1 MAQMNYLTQC
11 TFDFG
16 ALAQLP
22 KVLKSLGVTRP
33 FVVTDPGLKANGLLG
48 TLLAALGAAPA
59 GVFTETPANP
69 TESASAKAADA
80 YRAAGADGII
90 AFGGGSSMDLAKAMG
105 LMVTHEGPF
114 ERLGASMRGMKF
126 ITSIPPLV
134 AVPTTAGTGSEVSP
148 GAVVILNN
156 GRKETFVSAHLVPTA
171 AVCDPELT
179 LGLPPAL
186 TAATGMDAMTHCI
199 EAVLTPVVHPPA
211 EAIGVDGAERI
222 GKYIERATK
231 DGSDR
236 DARWH
241 MMMGSFEGALAFAK
255 GLGAVHGLSHALGR
269 IHELKL
275 HHGTLNA
282 VILPHS
288 LAMIGKEAE
297 ASGVMRYGTQA
308 LAALRQATVPWCAIL
323 VRKAFGMAGLAQRNG
338 SPAFVRYAW
347 PSAQWGSLP
356 IAGGVDAA
364 YRAVIEAAPDPAAKR
379 AEIEAKLEALQSPLR
394 TAEAFGVEE
403 IIDPRRTRGYL
414 CRFAELAA
422 PLRTPGRPSF
432 GYRP

>member
-22 KVLKSLGVTRP
+22 RVLKGAGVTRP
-33 FVVTDPGLKANGLLG
+33 FVVTDPGMKANGLLD
-48 TLLAALGAAPA
+48 TLLTALGAEPA
-59 GVFTETPANP
+59 GVFTDTPANP

-80 YRAAGADGII
+80 YRAANADGII

-114 ERLGASMRGMKF
+114 ERLGASVRGMKF
-126 ITSIPPLV
+126 ITKIPPLI

-148 GAVVILNN
+148 GAVVILDN
-156 GRKETFVSAHLVPTA
+156 GRKETFVSAYLVPTA

-179 LGLPPAL
+179 MGLPPLL

-222 GKYIERATK
+222 GKYLERAVK

-241 MMMGSFEGALAFAK
+241 MMMGAFEGALAFAK

-288 LAMIGKEAE
+288 LAMIGNAAE
-297 ASGVMRYGTQA
+297 EKFARLRRALG
-308 LAALRQATVPWCAIL
+308 LAANADLPQYIADLNTRI
-323 VRKAFGMAGLAQRNG
+323 GL
-338 SPAFVRYAW
+338 PASLGAMGVTEAHW
-347 PSAQWGSLP
+347 PSTRDYAVSD
-356 IAGGVDAA
+356 IATLSNAVPFDGEKYDALFA
-364 YRAVIEAAPDPAAKR
+364 RA
-379 AEIEAKLEALQSPLR
+379 L
-394 TAEAFGVEE
+394 
-403 IIDPRRTRGYL
+403 
-414 CRFAELAA
+414 
-422 PLRTPGRPSF
+422 
-432 GYRP
+432 

>member
-22 KVLKSLGVTRP
+22 KVLKAHGVAKP
-33 FVVTDPGLKANGLLG
+33 FVVTDPGLKANGLLD
-48 TLLAALGAAPA
+48 TLLAALAEPPA

-69 TESASAKAADA
+69 TESASEQAAAA
-80 YRAAGADGII
+80 YRASGADGII

-114 ERLGASMRGMKF
+114 ERLGGSQRGMRH
-126 ITSIPPLV
+126 ITKIPPLI

-156 GRKETFVSAHLVPTA
+156 GRKETFVSAFLVPVA

-179 LGLPPAL
+179 LGLPPFL

-211 EAIGVDGAERI
+211 EAIGLDGAERI
-222 GKYIERATK
+222 NTWIERAVK

-241 MMMGSFEGALAFAK
+241 MMMGSFQGALAFAK

-288 LAMIGKEAE
+288 LAMIGNAQPEKFARLR
-297 ASGVMRYGTQA
+297 SA
-308 LAALRQATVPWCAIL
+308 LGLGPN
-323 VRKAFGMAGLAQRNG
+323 GDLAQAISDLNARIG
-338 SPAFVRYAW
+338 LPASLSAMGVTDAHW
-347 PSAQWGSLP
+347 PSTR
-356 IAGGVDAA
+356 D
-364 YRAVIEAAPDPAAKR
+364 YAVSDLATLSNAIPFDGEKYDELFKR
-379 AEIEAKLEALQSPLR
+379 AL
-394 TAEAFGVEE
+394 
-403 IIDPRRTRGYL
+403 
-414 CRFAELAA
+414 
-422 PLRTPGRPSF
+422 
-432 GYRP
+432 

>member
-1 MAQMNYLTQC
+1 MAQMNFLTQC

-22 KVLKSLGVTRP
+22 KVLKANGVSRP
-33 FVVTDPGLKANGLLG
+33 FVVTDSGLKANGLLD
-48 TLLAALGAAPA
+48 TLLGALGEAPA
-59 GVFTETPANP
+59 GVFTDTPANP
-69 TESASAKAADA
+69 TESASRAAADA
-80 YRAAGADGII
+80 YRASGADGII

-114 ERLGASMRGMKF
+114 ERLGGSKRGMKF
-126 ITSIPPLV
+126 ITKIPPLV

-148 GAVVILNN
+148 GAVVILDN
-156 GRKETFVSAHLVPTA
+156 GMKETFVSAHLVPVA

-179 LGLPPAL
+179 LGLPASL

-211 EAIGVDGAERI
+211 EAIGIDGAERI
-222 GKYIERATK
+222 GKWLELAVR
-231 DGSDR
+231 DGSNR

-288 LAMIGKEAE
+288 LAMIGNSAE
-297 ASGVMRYGTQA
+297 EKFARLRRA
-308 LAALRQATVPWCAIL
+308 L
-323 VRKAFGMAGLAQRNG
+323 GLAPNADLAQYIADLNARIG
-338 SPAFVRYAW
+338 LPASLGAMSVKTEHGEGAIDYAVADLATLSNAV
-347 PSAQWGSLP
+347 PFDG
-356 IAGGVDAA
+356 DK
-364 YRAVIEAAPDPAAKR
+364 YRELFKR
-379 AEIEAKLEALQSPLR
+379 AL
-394 TAEAFGVEE
+394 
-403 IIDPRRTRGYL
+403 
-414 CRFAELAA
+414 
-422 PLRTPGRPSF
+422 
-432 GYRP
+432 

>member
-16 ALAQLP
+16 ALAQAP
-22 KVLKSLGVTRP
+22 KVLKAHGVARP
-33 FVVTDPGLKANGLLG
+33 FVVTDPGLKANGLLDR
-48 TLLAALGAAPA
+48 LLAALAEPPA
-59 GVFTETPANP
+59 GVFTDTPANP
-69 TESASAKAADA
+69 TESASAKAAEA
-80 YRAAGADGII
+80 YRTSGADGII

-105 LMVTHEGPF
+105 LMVTHGGPF
-114 ERLGASMRGMKF
+114 ERLGGSKRGMKF
-126 ITSIPPLV
+126 ITKIPPLI

-148 GAVVILNN
+148 GAVVILDN
-156 GRKETFVSAHLVPTA
+156 GMKETFVSAYLVPTA
-171 AVCDPELT
+171 AICDPELT
-179 LGLPPAL
+179 LGLPPVL

-199 EAVLTPVVHPPA
+199 EAVLSVVVHPPA

-222 GKYIERATK
+222 GKWLERAVK

-288 LAMIGKEAE
+288 LAMIAE
-297 ASGVMRYGTQA
+297 AGAAEEKFARLRRA
-308 LAALRQATVPWCAIL
+308 LGLQPNAD
-323 VRKAFGMAGLAQRNG
+323 LAQYVSDLNARIG
-338 SPAFVRYAW
+338 LPASLSAMGVKEEHGAGAIDYAV
-347 PSAQWGSLP
+347 SD
-356 IAGGVDAA
+356 IATLSNAIPFDGEK
-364 YRAVIEAAPDPAAKR
+364 Y
-379 AEIEAKLEALQSPLR
+379 
-394 TAEAFGVEE
+394 
-403 IIDPRRTRGYL
+403 
-414 CRFAELAA
+414 AELFRRA
-422 PLRTPGRPSF
+422 LD
-432 GYRP
+432 

>member
-22 KVLKSLGVTRP
+22 KVLKAQGVSRP
-33 FVVTDPGLKANGLLG
+33 FIVTDPGLKANGLLG
-48 TLLAALGAAPA
+48 SLLAALGAAPA

-69 TESASAKAADA
+69 TEAAALKAAEA
-80 YRAAGADGII
+80 YAAAGADGIV
-90 AFGGGSSMDLAKAMG
+90 ALGGGSAMDLAKAAG
-105 LMVTHEGPF
+105 LIATHEGPL
-114 ERLGASMRGMKF
+114 ERLGATNRGMRF
-126 ITSIPPLV
+126 IGKIPPLI

-156 GRKETFVSAHLVPTA
+156 GRKETFVSPFLVPTA

-211 EAIGVDGAERI
+211 EAIGIDGVERVS
-222 GKYIERATK
+222 KYIERAVK
-231 DGSDR
+231 DGGDR
-236 DARWH
+236 EARWH

-269 IHELKL
+269 IQELKL

-282 VILPHS
+282 IILPHA
-288 LAMIGKEAE
+288 LAMISDATPEKFARLRRALGMNATGDLPQHIADLNARLGLP
-297 ASGVMRYGTQA
+297 ASLSAVGV
-308 LAALRQATVPWCAIL
+308 VD
-323 VRKAFGMAGLAQRNG
+323 
-338 SPAFVRYAW
+338 SHW
-347 PSAQWGSLP
+347 PSARDYAVSDLATLTNAIP
-356 IAGGVDAA
+356 FDAEK
-364 YRAVIEAAPDPAAKR
+364 YDELFKR
-379 AEIEAKLEALQSPLR
+379 AL
-394 TAEAFGVEE
+394 
-403 IIDPRRTRGYL
+403 
-414 CRFAELAA
+414 
-422 PLRTPGRPSF
+422 
-432 GYRP
+432 

>member
-16 ALAQLP
+16 ALGQLP
-22 KVLKSLGVTRP
+22 RALKGIGVARP
-33 FVVTDPGLKANGLLG
+33 LVVTDPGLKANGLLER
-48 TLLAALGAAPA
+48 LLAALGEAPA
-59 GVFTETPANP
+59 GVFADTPANP
-69 TESASAKAADA
+69 TESAARDAASA
-80 YRAAGADGII
+80 YRAAEADGII

-114 ERLGASMRGMKF
+114 ERLGGSVRGMKF
-126 ITSIPPLV
+126 ITKIPPLV

-148 GAVVILNN
+148 GAVVILDN
-156 GRKETFVSAHLVPTA
+156 GRKETFVSPHLVPTA

-179 LGLPPAL
+179 LGLPPLL

-199 EAVLTPVVHPPA
+199 EAVLTPLVHPPA

-222 GKYIERATK
+222 GKYLERAVK
-231 DGSDR
+231 DGADR

-269 IHELKL
+269 IHALKL

-288 LAMIGKEAE
+288 LAMIGNAAE
-297 ASGVMRYGTQA
+297 EKFARLRRA
-308 LAALRQATVPWCAIL
+308 LGLMPNAD
-323 VRKAFGMAGLAQRNG
+323 LAQYIADLNARLG
-338 SPAFVRYAW
+338 LPASLSAMGVTEAHWPDTREYAV
-347 PSAQWGSLP
+347 SDLATMSN
-356 IAGGVDAA
+356 
-364 YRAVIEAAPDPAAKR
+364 AVPFDGEKYDELFKR
-379 AEIEAKLEALQSPLR
+379 AL
-394 TAEAFGVEE
+394 
-403 IIDPRRTRGYL
+403 
-414 CRFAELAA
+414 
-422 PLRTPGRPSF
+422 
-432 GYRP
+432 

>member
-1 MAQMNYLTQC
+1 MAVMNYLTQC

-22 KVLKSLGVTRP
+22 KILKAHGVARP
-33 FVVTDPGLKANGLLG
+33 FVVTDPGLKANGLLD
-48 TLLAALGAAPA
+48 TLLAALAEPPA
-59 GVFTETPANP
+59 GVFTDTPANP
-69 TESASAKAADA
+69 TESASAAAATA
-80 YRAAGADGII
+80 YRASGADGII

-114 ERLGASMRGMKF
+114 ERLGGSQRGMRF
-126 ITSIPPLV
+126 ITKIPPLI

-148 GAVVILNN
+148 GAVVILDN
-156 GRKETFVSAHLVPTA
+156 GRKETFVSAFLVPTA

-179 LGLPPAL
+179 IGLPPSL

-222 GKYIERATK
+222 NVWLERAVAN
-231 DGSDR
+231 GQDR

-241 MMMGSFEGALAFAK
+241 MMMGSFQGALAFAK

-288 LAMIGKEAE
+288 LAMIGNAQPEKFARLRRALGLGPNGDLPQAISDLNTRIGLPTSLSAMGVTEAH
-297 ASGVMRYGTQA
+297 
-308 LAALRQATVPWCAIL
+308 
-323 VRKAFGMAGLAQRNG
+323 
-338 SPAFVRYAW
+338 W
-347 PSAQWGSLP
+347 PSTR
-356 IAGGVDAA
+356 D
-364 YRAVIEAAPDPAAKR
+364 YAVSDLATLSNAIPFDGERYDELFKR
-379 AEIEAKLEALQSPLR
+379 AL
-394 TAEAFGVEE
+394 
-403 IIDPRRTRGYL
+403 
-414 CRFAELAA
+414 
-422 PLRTPGRPSF
+422 
-432 GYRP
+432 

>member
-22 KVLKSLGVTRP
+22 KVLKAHGVSRP
-33 FVVTDPGLKANGLLG
+33 FVVTDPGLKANGLLA
-48 TLLAALGAAPA
+48 TLLAALEEAPA
-59 GVFTETPANP
+59 GVFTDTPANP
-69 TESASAKAADA
+69 TESAAARAADD
-80 YRAAGADGII
+80 YRAAGADGIV
-90 AFGGGSSMDLAKAMG
+90 ALGGGSSMDLAKAMG
-105 LMVTHEGPF
+105 LMLTHDGPF
-114 ERLGASMRGMKF
+114 ERLGATVRGMRF
-126 ITSIPPLV
+126 IGPIPPLV
-134 AVPTTAGTGSEVSP
+134 AVPTTAGTGSEVSV
-148 GAVVILNN
+148 GAVVILDN
-156 GRKETFVSAHLVPTA
+156 GRKETFVSPHLIPKA

-179 LGLPPAL
+179 LGLPPLL

-211 EAIGVDGAERI
+211 EAIGVDGTERV
-222 GKYIERATK
+222 GKWLERAVK

-288 LAMIGKEAE
+288 LAMIGNAAE
-297 ASGVMRYGTQA
+297 EKFARLRRALGLSPNADLPQYIADLNARIGLPANLSAMGVKPEHGEGAIDYAVSDIATLSNAVPFDGDKYRELFRRA
-308 LAALRQATVPWCAIL
+308 L
-323 VRKAFGMAGLAQRNG
+323 
-338 SPAFVRYAW
+338 
-347 PSAQWGSLP
+347 
-356 IAGGVDAA
+356 
-364 YRAVIEAAPDPAAKR
+364 
-379 AEIEAKLEALQSPLR
+379 
-394 TAEAFGVEE
+394 
-403 IIDPRRTRGYL
+403 
-414 CRFAELAA
+414 
-422 PLRTPGRPSF
+422 
-432 GYRP
+432 

>member
-22 KVLKSLGVTRP
+22 KVLKAHGVSRP

-48 TLLAALGAAPA
+48 TLLAALGEPPA

-69 TESASAKAADA
+69 TESASAKCAEA
-80 YRAAGADGII
+80 YRASGADGII

-114 ERLGASMRGMKF
+114 ERLGGSKRGMKF
-126 ITSIPPLV
+126 ITKIPPLI

-148 GAVVILNN
+148 GAVVILDN
-156 GRKETFVSAHLVPTA
+156 GMKETFVSPHLMPVA

-179 LGLPPAL
+179 MGLPPAL

-211 EAIGVDGAERI
+211 EAIGLDGAERI
-222 GKYIERATK
+222 GKYIERAVQ

-236 DARWH
+236 DARWN

-269 IHELKL
+269 IHALKL

-282 VILPHS
+282 IILPHS
-288 LAMIGKEAE
+288 LAMIAE
-297 ASGVMRYGTQA
+297 AGAAEEKFARLRRALGLPSGA
-308 LAALRQATVPWCAIL
+308 S
-323 VRKAFGMAGLAQRNG
+323 LAQYILDLNARIG
-338 SPAFVRYAW
+338 LPVSLSTVGVTEAHW
-347 PSAQWGSLP
+347 PSTRDYAVSD
-356 IAGGVDAA
+356 IATLSNAIPFDGDK
-364 YRAVIEAAPDPAAKR
+364 YEELFKR
-379 AEIEAKLEALQSPLR
+379 AL
-394 TAEAFGVEE
+394 
-403 IIDPRRTRGYL
+403 
-414 CRFAELAA
+414 
-422 PLRTPGRPSF
+422 
-432 GYRP
+432 

>member
-11 TFDFG
+11 SFDFG
-16 ALAQLP
+16 ALTQLP
-22 KVLKSLGVTRP
+22 KVLKAHGVSRP
-33 FVVTDPGLKANGLLG
+33 FVVTDPGLKANGLLD
-48 TLLAALGAAPA
+48 TLLAALGEPPA
-59 GVFTETPANP
+59 GVFTDTPANP
-69 TESASAKAADA
+69 TEGASSAAADA
-80 YRAAGADGII
+80 YRTAGADGII

-114 ERLGASMRGMKF
+114 ERLGGSKRGMRF
-126 ITSIPPLV
+126 ITKIPPLI

-148 GAVVILNN
+148 GAVVILDN
-156 GRKETFVSAHLVPTA
+156 GMKETFVSPHLVPVA

-179 LGLPPAL
+179 LGLPPFL

-211 EAIGVDGAERI
+211 EAIGLDGAERI
-222 GKYIERATK
+222 SKWLERAVK

-288 LAMIGKEAE
+288 LAMITAAGSAE
-297 ASGVMRYGTQA
+297 EKLARIRRALWLEPNADLGRYILDLNARIGLPASLSAMGVKAEHGEGAIEYA
-308 LAALRQATVPWCAIL
+308 VSDIATLSNAIP
-323 VRKAFGMAGLAQRNG
+323 F
-338 SPAFVRYAW
+338 
-347 PSAQWGSLP
+347 
-356 IAGGVDAA
+356 DADK
-364 YRAVIEAAPDPAAKR
+364 YRELFKR
-379 AEIEAKLEALQSPLR
+379 AL
-394 TAEAFGVEE
+394 
-403 IIDPRRTRGYL
+403 
-414 CRFAELAA
+414 
-422 PLRTPGRPSF
+422 
-432 GYRP
+432 

>member
-22 KVLKSLGVTRP
+22 KVLKAHGVTRP
-33 FVVTDPGLKANGLLG
+33 FVVTDPGLKANGLLDK
-48 TLLAALGAAPA
+48 LLAALAEPPA
-59 GVFTETPANP
+59 GVFTDTPANP
-69 TESASAKAADA
+69 TESASSRAAEA
-80 YRAAGADGII
+80 YRAAGADGIV

-114 ERLGASMRGMKF
+114 ERLGGSKRGMKY
-126 ITSIPPLV
+126 IGAIPALV

-148 GAVVILNN
+148 GAVVILDN
-156 GRKETFVSAHLVPTA
+156 GMKETFVSPHLVPKA

-179 LGLPPAL
+179 VGLPPLL

-211 EAIGVDGAERI
+211 EAIGLDGAERI
-222 GKYIERATK
+222 GVWLERAVK
-231 DGSDR
+231 DGADR

-269 IHELKL
+269 IRDLKL

-288 LAMIGKEAE
+288 LAMVAAAGAAE
-297 ASGVMRYGTQA
+297 E
-308 LAALRQATVPWCAIL
+308 
-323 VRKAFGMAGLAQRNG
+323 K
-338 SPAFVRYAW
+338 FVRLRRALGLSANADLPQYVADLNARIGLP
-347 PSAQWGSLP
+347 PSLGAM
-356 IAGGVDAA
+356 GV
-364 YRAVIEAAPDPAAKR
+364 
-379 AEIEAKLEALQSPLR
+379 
-394 TAEAFGVEE
+394 TAEHGDGA
-403 IIDPRRTRGYL
+403 IDYAVSDLATLTNAVPFDADKYRELFRRAL
-414 CRFAELAA
+414 
-422 PLRTPGRPSF
+422 
-432 GYRP
+432 

>member
-22 KVLKSLGVTRP
+22 KVLKAHSVTKP
-33 FVVTDPGLKANGLLG
+33 FVVTDPGLKANGLLD
-48 TLLAALGAAPA
+48 TLLAALAEPPA
-59 GVFTETPANP
+59 GVFTDTPANP
-69 TESASAKAADA
+69 TESASEQAAAA
-80 YRAAGADGII
+80 YRASGADGII

-114 ERLGASMRGMKF
+114 ERLGGSQRGMRH
-126 ITSIPPLV
+126 ITKIPPLI

-156 GRKETFVSAHLVPTA
+156 GRKETFVSAFLVPVA

-179 LGLPPAL
+179 MGLPPFL

-211 EAIGVDGAERI
+211 EAIGLDGAERI
-222 GKYIERATK
+222 NTWIERAVK

-241 MMMGSFEGALAFAK
+241 MMMGSFQGALAFAK

-288 LAMIGKEAE
+288 LAMIGDAQPEKFA
-297 ASGVMRYGTQA
+297 RLRRA
-308 LAALRQATVPWCAIL
+308 LGLGPN
-323 VRKAFGMAGLAQRNG
+323 GDLAQAIRDLNARIG
-338 SPAFVRYAW
+338 LPASLSAMGVTEAHW
-347 PSAQWGSLP
+347 PSTR
-356 IAGGVDAA
+356 D
-364 YRAVIEAAPDPAAKR
+364 YAVSDLATLSNAIPFDGEKYDELFKR
-379 AEIEAKLEALQSPLR
+379 AL
-394 TAEAFGVEE
+394 
-403 IIDPRRTRGYL
+403 
-414 CRFAELAA
+414 
-422 PLRTPGRPSF
+422 
-432 GYRP
+432 